1 MATLA
6 PRRMTL
12 AEFLEW
18 DDGGDRRYEL
28 VDGFT
33 VMMAPATEAHGE
45 LAARLTMQ
53 IGSRLQPPCRVI
65 SEAGIAIPDRA
76 DSYYIADLGRS
87 RIAPAP

>member
-18 DDGGDRRYEL
+18 DDGSDRRYEL

-45 LAARLTMQ
+45 LAASADDARSAPDC
-53 IGSRLQPPCRVI
+53 SRP
-65 SEAGIAIPDRA
+65 AG
-76 DSYYIADLGRS
+76 
-87 RIAPAP
+87 